1 MNNAMFAEL
10 IASVWEM
17 DAIIK
22 GQQGEMVMPKVGGK
36 SYSYDKAGMAAAKK
50 AAKKTGKKMTMAGK
64 KTKK

>member
-1 MNNAMFAEL
+1 
-10 IASVWEM
+10 
-17 DAIIK
+17 
-22 GQQGEMVMPKVGGK
+22 MVMPKVGGK

>member
-10 IASVWEM
+10 KASIWEM
-17 DAIIK
+17 DGIVK

-36 SYSYDKAGMAAAKK
+36 QYSYDKAGMAAAKK
-50 AAKKTGKKMTMAGK
+50 AAVKLKKK